1 MQNSQ
6 IEISDEEYCIKL
18 SRQVFSIGL
27 LHQLIRKIQQHE
39 DINPGFKLN
48 EESFNP
54 ELIALNQYNMDNL
67 KGNK

>member
-6 IEISDEEYCIKL
+6 IEITDQEYCIKL

-39 DINPGFKLN
+39 NVNPQFDLEDSNHFPQAFGLEQKYSPAGV
-48 EESFNP
+48 E
-54 ELIALNQYNMDNL
+54 
-67 KGNK
+67 NK